1 MRENFAQ
8 STPQLAQRLKGNGWI
23 SNVIG
28 NPLDT
33 TIALQHLIY
42 EGILDK
48 FPTLKILAAHGGGF
62 LPANAPRMDH
72 SCFVSPGSCNPN
84 IVLKKTPSEYL
95 KQIYFDSLV
104 FTPENLMHLVN
115 QVGASQVVVG
125 TDSPIPW
132 EEFPVDHVLKTS
144 ITNAQR
150 AAILGFNAA
159 KLLRI

>member
-1 MRENFAQ
+1 
-8 STPQLAQRLKGNGWI
+8 
-23 SNVIG
+23 
-28 NPLDT
+28 
-33 TIALQHLIY
+33 
-42 EGILDK
+42 
-48 FPTLKILAAHGGGF
+48 
-62 LPANAPRMDH
+62 
-72 SCFVSPGSCNPN
+72 
-84 IVLKKTPSEYL
+84 
-95 KQIYFDSLV
+95 
-104 FTPENLMHLVN
+104 MHLVN